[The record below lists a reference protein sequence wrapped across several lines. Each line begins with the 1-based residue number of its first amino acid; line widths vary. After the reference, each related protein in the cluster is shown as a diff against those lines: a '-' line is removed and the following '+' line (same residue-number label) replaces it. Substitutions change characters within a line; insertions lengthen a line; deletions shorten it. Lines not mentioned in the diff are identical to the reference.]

1 MSFEIR
7 EFTKEDWMGYAGA
20 GWLPNKQR
28 PYLKEMICN
37 KPSNNSDNI
46 DPLNG
51 DLLICGEDF
60 GYEDDEKGTIYLSFN
75 IWNEDCIMNSQR
87 EVESL
92 EVALSIAARLPA
104 EFDYDYLLRF
114 LDVYGFPEIEYC

>member
-28 PYLKEMICN
+28 PYIKDLICN
-37 KPSNNSDNI
+37 MPSENSDNI
-46 DPLNG
+46 DPLDG
-51 DLLICGEDF
+51 DLLICGDDF
-60 GYEDDEKGTIYLSFN
+60 GYDDDDGKIWLSFN
-75 IWNEDCIMNSQR
+75 IWQDGCIMNSQR
-87 EVESL
+87 EVNSL

-104 EFDYDYLLRF
+104 VINFEYLERF
-114 LDVYGFPEIEYC
+114 LDVYGFPYLEEA